1 MQLKHLSFLL
11 FILFSSLLFAQKSE
25 ELIKEGDKLKDSFND
40 QGALDKYFKA
50 DKLAPNNWEIMWRIS
65 RSYVDL
71 GAHMPES
78 TSEQKDQQLEVFQK
92 GLYYGE
98 QAVKYG
104 PNQSIT
110 YIRRAIA
117 NGRIALFKG
126 VFSVGSVVNSVKSDC
141 EKAIQLNNG
150 GNYTQAL
157 AHYVFARTHAKIS
170 EKWAPARAVLGLGWA
185 DNEIALKE
193 YQKAVTIFPNYRM
206 FYLDYARSLAREDK
220 YSEAKNML
228 NKCISSPQQEED
240 DVSRLAEAK
249 QLLNEI
255 RNK

>member
-1 MQLKHLSFLL
+1 MQLKTLFFLL
-11 FILFSSLLFAQKSE
+11 FILFSSVLFAQKADD
-25 ELIKEGDKLKDSFND
+25 LVKDGDKLKDSYNN
-40 QGALDKYFKA
+40 QSALDTYLKA
-50 DKLAPNNWEIMWRIS
+50 DKLSPNNWEILWRIS
-65 RSYVDL
+65 RSYVDI
-71 GAHMPES
+71 GAHMPEG
-78 TSEQKDQQLEVFQK
+78 TSDQKDKQLAVFQK
-92 GLYYGE
+92 GLSYAD

-110 YIRRAIA
+110 YLRRAIA

-185 DNEIALKE
+185 DNEVALTE
-193 YQKAVTIFPNYRM
+193 YQKAVSIFPNYRM
-206 FYLDYARSLAREDK
+206 FYLDYARSLVREDK
-220 YSEAKNML
+220 YSEAKDFI
-228 NKCISSPQQEED
+228 NKCINSPQQEED
-240 DVSRLAEAK
+240 DLSRLAEAK
-249 QLLNEI
+249 LLLNEI

>member
-11 FILFSSLLFAQKSE
+11 FILFSSILFAQKAE
-25 ELIKEGDKLKDSFND
+25 DLVKEGDKLKDSFND

-50 DKLAPNNWEIMWRIS
+50 DKLAPNNWEILWRIS

-78 TSEQKDQQLEVFQK
+78 TSDQKDQQLEVFQK
-92 GLYYGE
+92 GLYYGD

-150 GNYTQAL
+150 SNYTQAL

-206 FYLDYARSLAREDK
+206 FYLDYARSLVREDK
-220 YSEAKNML
+220 YSEAKDIL
-228 NKCISSPQQEED
+228 NKCISSAQQEQD
-240 DVSRLAEAK
+240 DVTRLAEAK

>member
-1 MQLKHLSFLL
+1 MQLKHLSLLL
-11 FILFSSLLFAQKSE
+11 FILFSSILFAQKAE
-25 ELIKEGDKLKDSFND
+25 ELIKDGDKLKDSFNN
-40 QGALDKYFKA
+40 QGALDTYLKA
-50 DKLAPNNWEIMWRIS
+50 DKLAPNNWEILWRIS
-65 RSYVDL
+65 RSYVDI

-78 TSEQKDQQLEVFQK
+78 TSDQKDKQLDVYQK
-92 GLYYGE
+92 GLYFAD

-110 YIRRAIA
+110 YLRRAIA

-126 VFSVGSVVNSVKSDC
+126 VFSVGGVVNSVKSDC

-150 GNYTQAL
+150 GNYTQGL
-157 AHYVFARTHAKIS
+157 AHYVYARTHAKIS

-185 DNEIALKE
+185 DNEIALTE
-193 YQKAVTIFPNYRM
+193 YKKAVSIFPNYRM
-206 FYLDYARSLAREDK
+206 FYLDYARSLVREDQ
-220 YSEAKNML
+220 YSEAKDML
-228 NKCISSPQQEED
+228 NKCISSSQQDED
-240 DVSRLAEAK
+240 DVNRLGEAK